1 MLRHIAL
8 EVQIHFLVIVFALT
22 LLFHI
27 KLSQMTKEA
36 IENEIENTVDGILNH
51 TRLPFDSLDC
61 SQKKLVAMIDN
72 AISENVCDSSDV
84 NNKWLYTA
92 NLVFVAMLTLCLALF
107 STRFRIS
114 SNKLQHTIFASMLSL
129 FVVSI
134 YEGLF
139 VAKVATKYVPIKADV
154 ISRTAIDRAKSNVL
168 PGQTLALTDISDK
181 SSFKFMALG
190 VLSVM
195 VGAGFLSNTTPSVKQ
210 SKTLKTP
217 KTPKTPNFKSPQLGN
232 TTLSWVYNH
241 IDNPILP
248 IIGGVSIG
256 LMVTVL
262 YFTSARKAEEK
273 QVKRQVERTV
283 DVAFRR
289 YRRLL
294 NTLSYTDSKEVEGRI
309 TDAVLNLPYP
319 DTTAAQREIDT
330 HNAPLEKTAKVMF
343 IVGFVSVGL
352 LSALAIFSSKAKGEM
367 NNTTRKIFATIA
379 LSASVSFCAE
389 YGFLQFVVSNFEAV
403 NEKRVLH
410 RVLARLEEC

>member
-1 MLRHIAL
+1 
-8 EVQIHFLVIVFALT
+8 
-22 LLFHI
+22 
-27 KLSQMTKEA
+27 
-36 IENEIENTVDGILNH
+36 
-51 TRLPFDSLDC
+51 
-61 SQKKLVAMIDN
+61 
-72 AISENVCDSSDV
+72 
-84 NNKWLYTA
+84 
-92 NLVFVAMLTLCLALF
+92 
-107 STRFRIS
+107 
-114 SNKLQHTIFASMLSL
+114 
-129 FVVSI
+129 
-134 YEGLF
+134 
-139 VAKVATKYVPIKADV
+139 
-154 ISRTAIDRAKSNVL
+154 
-168 PGQTLALTDISDK
+168 
-181 SSFKFMALG
+181 
-190 VLSVM
+190 M